1 MKDNVI
7 TEKSKSF
14 SLKIINIY
22 KTLCEDKRE
31 FVLSKQLLRSGTSI
45 GANITEANYA
55 QSEADFLSKMYI
67 SLKDAA
73 ETSYWLDL
81 LYQSNYIE
89 KKDYDSLYP
98 DCIEIIKILTSITK
112 SLKDKL
118 QQSKNK

>member
-22 KTLCEDKRE
+22 KSLCEDKRE

-45 GANITEANYA
+45 GANITESNYA
-55 QSEADFLSKMYI
+55 QSEADFLSKMHI
-67 SLKDAA
+67 SLKEAA

-81 LYQSNYIE
+81 LYQSNYID

>member
-55 QSEADFLSKMYI
+55 QSEADFLSKMHI
-67 SLKDAA
+67 SLKEAA

-81 LYQSNYIE
+81 LYQSNYID

>member
-14 SLKIINIY
+14 SLKIISIY
-22 KTLCEDKRE
+22 KSLCEERRE

-55 QSEADFLSKMYI
+55 QSEADFLSKMHI
-67 SLKDAA
+67 SLKEAA

-81 LYQSNYIE
+81 LYQSNYID

-98 DCIEIIKILTSITK
+98 DCIELIKILTSITK

>member
-1 MKDNVI
+1 MKNNVI

-22 KTLCEDKRE
+22 KSLCEDKRE

-55 QSEADFLSKMYI
+55 QSEADFLSKMHI
-67 SLKDAA
+67 SLKEAA

-81 LYQSNYIE
+81 LYQSNYID

>member
-22 KTLCEDKRE
+22 KSLCEDKRE

-55 QSEADFLSKMYI
+55 QSEADFLSKMHI
-67 SLKDAA
+67 SLKEAA

-81 LYQSNYIE
+81 LYQSNYID